1 MSKTDRY
8 IMSFHYDDKIVTT
21 EPGRNFSLQQCKE
34 EVEEEFT
41 DDKQLNAIIIQRVK
55 K

>member
-1 MSKTDRY
+1 
-8 IMSFHYDDKIVTT
+8 MSFYYDDKIETT
-21 EPGRNFSLQQCKE
+21 DQGRDFSLQQCAE

-41 DDKQLNAIIIQRVK
+41 DDKKLNAIIIQRVK